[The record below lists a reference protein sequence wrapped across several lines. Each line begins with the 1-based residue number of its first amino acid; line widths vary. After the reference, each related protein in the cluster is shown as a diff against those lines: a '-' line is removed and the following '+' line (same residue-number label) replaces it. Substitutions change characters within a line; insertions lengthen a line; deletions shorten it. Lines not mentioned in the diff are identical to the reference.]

1 MRVDSSS
8 ADSEGQ
14 SSHPKTTPQAMST
27 VTTASSPPTYAYKWQ
42 RLFAER
48 CNQARIG
55 VSGIPGVTHLIRNAK
70 GGGVRRLPPLSAT
83 RHHGCSQSYNAIYS
97 FGDSIA
103 DTGNLCTGSGGCPS
117 WLTTGQPPYGNTH
130 FGHPTGRCTDG
141 RVILDF
147 LADHFGLP
155 LLPPSKAIG
164 AGDVRKG
171 ANMAIIGATTM
182 DLEFFNKHGLGS
194 SIWNNGPLGTQIQW
208 FQQLMPSIC
217 GADCQSYFNSSLFV
231 VGEFGGNDYNAPL
244 FGGKAM
250 AEVRSYVP
258 EIVDRIASG
267 VETLIG
273 LGAVDVVVPGVL
285 PIGCFP
291 LYLTLYPGSSKDGDY
306 DEAGCLRSYNNLSSY
321 HNELLRQAVSGLQSK
336 HGGGV
341 RLMYADFYAQVAD
354 MVRSP
359 ESYGLQYGL
368 RVCCGAGGQGSYN
381 YYNKARCGM
390 AGSSACGDPE
400 KYLVWDGI
408 HLTEAAYRSIADG
421 WLKGTYCSP
430 GILRR

>member
-1 MRVDSSS
+1 MLRAVAFIVFLLS
-8 ADSEGQ
+8 
-14 SSHPKTTPQAMST
+14 
-27 VTTASSPPTYAYKWQ
+27 VTGHY
-42 RLFAER
+42 
-48 CNQARIG
+48 
-55 VSGIPGVTHLIRNAK
+55 
-70 GGGVRRLPPLSAT
+70 
-83 RHHGCSQSYNAIYS
+83 GCSQSYNAIYS

-103 DTGNLCTGSGGCPS
+103 DTGNLCTDPGGCPS
-117 WLTTGQPPYGNTH
+117 LLTTGQPPYGNTH
-130 FGHPTGRCTDG
+130 FGHPTGPRHPRLPRFVCT
-141 RVILDF
+141 
-147 LADHFGLP
+147 DHFGLP

-164 AGDVRKG
+164 AGDVKKG

-182 DLEFFNKHGLGS
+182 DFEFFKKHGLGNN
-194 SIWNNGPLGTQIQW
+194 IWNNGPLGTQIQW

-217 GADCQSYFNSSLFV
+217 GTDCQSYFNNSLFV

-273 LGAVDVVVPGVL
+273 MGAVDVVVPGVL

-291 LYLTLYPGSSKDGDY
+291 LYLTLYPSSSKDDY
-306 DEAGCLRSYNNLSSY
+306 DEIGCLKSYNNLSSY

-336 HGGGV
+336 HAGV

-359 ESYGLQYGL
+359 ETFGLKYGLK
-368 RVCCGAGGQGSYN
+368 VCCGAGGQGSYN
-381 YYNKARCGM
+381 YNNNARCGM
-390 AGSSACGDPE
+390 SGSSACGDPE

-430 GILRR
+430 GILR